1 MPDCHGCS
9 RKPVRGVEDVD
20 VSETR
25 VSAFKELT
33 WMRIQTVNIKKYNS
47 DVGKC
52 HGKDKTI

>member
-9 RKPVRGVEDVD
+9 RKAVRGVEDVD

-33 WMRIQTVNIKKYNS
+33 VDEDTDSKHQKV
-47 DVGKC
+47 
-52 HGKDKTI
+52 